1 MEHVNRVFALDTFDI
16 NDEEINVEEIM
27 QKIRENIKKR
37 KESGEYPENN
47 ASRLSRQSESYEY
60 LYGWHNAENWDGVP
74 TRWMG
79 DEAILMINSNCL
91 KKANLSFRAISFHHD
106 RNLKISDEQGQDILQ
121 AVSTDPTIISI
132 FINLKEGPNT
142 IRFTIPEGGERP
154 CDIPELSSDDSRCLS
169 IAIQSISVQ
178 DCSENERDIF
188 ASSSN
193 IEPMVFTPEALYI
206 STMNRHLREI
216 DSKWDIQ
223 NNSYNISSHRLVTG
237 KLLVKGRELV
247 HGEVV
252 RYVDPLIMK
261 QKNFN
266 YCAVECFKD
275 TIQKIDILA
284 KKLIEIGEANNQA
297 KNNIYGQIDN
307 IFSNTNEKIE
317 KCITQAKADVLVEAD
332 SRIGNANTAI
342 SQNLSDLLS
351 QTRSEISGEIQD
363 KIAQAK
369 ADVLV
374 EADSRIG
381 NANTAISQNLSDLLS
396 QTRSEISGEIQDK
409 IAQAKADV
417 LVEADSR
424 IGNANTAISQNLS
437 DLLSQTRSE
446 ISGEIQ
452 DKIAQAKA
460 DIGKDTA
467 ANISELRSEIDRRID
482 EHINDAVAALNDD
495 LDKKAWLAGVLEQRL
510 DKVKDLSV
518 SLKSNDPGINYF
530 VFEERFRGPRAAIKQ
545 RQSAFLEYFEGCKN
559 VLDIGCGRG
568 EFLELLRENG
578 IEAEGADMD
587 EDMVKYCTSKGLK
600 VTRAD
605 AISFLEGLE
614 DKSLDGI
621 FLDQVVEHLE
631 PAYLVKMLELCYKKL
646 NYGYNIV
653 VETVNPLSL
662 TSFANFYID
671 MTHKRPMHPETLRY
685 LLASVNFRDLDTK
698 FFSPV
703 PDDQRLKRLHI
714 ENGSNIENDIKEVY
728 NYNVNLLNNILYGS
742 QDYMICGKK

>member
-317 KCITQAKADVLVEAD
+317 KCITQAKADVLGEAD

-369 ADVLV
+369 ADVLG

-396 QTRSEISGEIQDK
+396 QTK
-409 IAQAKADV
+409 
-417 LVEADSR
+417 
-424 IGNANTAISQNLS
+424 
-437 DLLSQTRSE
+437 SE

-518 SLKSNDPGINYF
+518 SLESNDPGINYF

-714 ENGSNIENDIKEVY
+714 ENGSNIENDINEVY

>member
-27 QKIRENIKKR
+27 QKIRENIKER

-317 KCITQAKADVLVEAD
+317 KCITQAKADVL
-332 SRIGNANTAI
+332 G
-342 SQNLSDLLS
+342 
-351 QTRSEISGEIQD
+351 
-363 KIAQAK
+363 
-369 ADVLV
+369 
-374 EADSRIG
+374 
-381 NANTAISQNLSDLLS
+381 
-396 QTRSEISGEIQDK
+396 
-409 IAQAKADV
+409 
-417 LVEADSR
+417 EADSR

-518 SLKSNDPGINYF
+518 SLESNDPGINYF

-587 EDMVKYCTSKGLK
+587 EDMVKYCTSKGLE

-728 NYNVNLLNNILYGS
+728 NYNINLLNNILYGS

>member
-1 MEHVNRVFALDTFDI
+1 MEHVNRVFALETFDI

-47 ASRLSRQSESYEY
+47 ASRLSRQSENYEY
-60 LYGWHNAENWDGVP
+60 LYGWHSAENWDGVP

-121 AVSTDPTIISI
+121 TVSTDPTIINI

-154 CDIPELSSDDSRCLS
+154 CDISELSSDDSRCLG
-169 IAIQSISVQ
+169 IAIQNISVQ
-178 DCSENERDIF
+178 DCSENGRDIF

-317 KCITQAKADVLVEAD
+317 KCITQAKADVLGEAD

-351 QTRSEISGEIQD
+351 QI
-363 KIAQAK
+363 
-369 ADVLV
+369 
-374 EADSRIG
+374 
-381 NANTAISQNLSDLLS
+381 
-396 QTRSEISGEIQDK
+396 
-409 IAQAKADV
+409 
-417 LVEADSR
+417 
-424 IGNANTAISQNLS
+424 
-437 DLLSQTRSE
+437 RSE

-467 ANISELRSEIDRRID
+467 ANIAELGSEIDRRID

-495 LDKKAWLAGVLEQRL
+495 LDKKAWLAGVLERRL

-518 SLKSNDPGINYF
+518 SLESNDPGINYF

-600 VTRAD
+600 VTRTD
-605 AISFLEGLE
+605 AVSFLEGLE

-728 NYNVNLLNNILYGS
+728 NYNINLLNNILYGS

>member
-317 KCITQAKADVLVEAD
+317 KCITQAKADVLGEAD

-351 QTRSEISGEIQD
+351 QT
-363 KIAQAK
+363 K
-369 ADVLV
+369 
-374 EADSRIG
+374 
-381 NANTAISQNLSDLLS
+381 
-396 QTRSEISGEIQDK
+396 
-409 IAQAKADV
+409 
-417 LVEADSR
+417 
-424 IGNANTAISQNLS
+424 
-437 DLLSQTRSE
+437 SE

>member
-317 KCITQAKADVLVEAD
+317 KCITQAKADVLGEAD

-351 QTRSEISGEIQD
+351 QT
-363 KIAQAK
+363 K
-369 ADVLV
+369 
-374 EADSRIG
+374 
-381 NANTAISQNLSDLLS
+381 
-396 QTRSEISGEIQDK
+396 
-409 IAQAKADV
+409 
-417 LVEADSR
+417 
-424 IGNANTAISQNLS
+424 
-437 DLLSQTRSE
+437 SE

-518 SLKSNDPGINYF
+518 SLESNDPGINYF

-714 ENGSNIENDIKEVY
+714 ENGSNIENDINEVY

>member
-121 AVSTDPTIISI
+121 TVSTDPTIISI

-154 CDIPELSSDDSRCLS
+154 CDIPELSSDDSRCLG
-169 IAIQSISVQ
+169 IAIQNISVQ
-178 DCSENERDIF
+178 DCSENGRDIF

-409 IAQAKADV
+409 IAQAKAD
-417 LVEADSR
+417 
-424 IGNANTAISQNLS
+424 
-437 DLLSQTRSE
+437 
-446 ISGEIQ
+446 
-452 DKIAQAKA
+452 
-460 DIGKDTA
+460 IGKDTA

-518 SLKSNDPGINYF
+518 SLESNDPGINYF

-587 EDMVKYCTSKGLK
+587 EDMVKYCTSKGLE

-728 NYNVNLLNNILYGS
+728 NYNINLLNNILYGS

>member
-369 ADVLV
+369 ADVLG

-396 QTRSEISGEIQDK
+396 QTK
-409 IAQAKADV
+409 
-417 LVEADSR
+417 
-424 IGNANTAISQNLS
+424 
-437 DLLSQTRSE
+437 SE

-728 NYNVNLLNNILYGS
+728 NYNINLLNNILYGS

>member
-1 MEHVNRVFALDTFDI
+1 MEHVNRVFALETFDI

-47 ASRLSRQSESYEY
+47 ASRLSRQSENYEY
-60 LYGWHNAENWDGVP
+60 LYGWHSAENWDGVP

-121 AVSTDPTIISI
+121 TVSTDPTIINI

-154 CDIPELSSDDSRCLS
+154 CDISELSSDDSRCLG
-169 IAIQSISVQ
+169 IAIQNISVQ
-178 DCSENERDIF
+178 DCSENGRDIF

-317 KCITQAKADVLVEAD
+317 KCITQAKADVLGEAD

-351 QTRSEISGEIQD
+351 QIRSEISGEIQD

-369 ADVLV
+369 ADVLM

-381 NANTAISQNLSDLLS
+381 NANIAISQNLSDVLS
-396 QTRSEISGEIQDK
+396 QTK
-409 IAQAKADV
+409 
-417 LVEADSR
+417 
-424 IGNANTAISQNLS
+424 
-437 DLLSQTRSE
+437 SE

-467 ANISELRSEIDRRID
+467 ANIAELGSEIDRRID

-495 LDKKAWLAGVLEQRL
+495 LDKKAWLAGVLERRL

-518 SLKSNDPGINYF
+518 SLESNDPGINYF

-600 VTRAD
+600 VTRTD
-605 AISFLEGLE
+605 AVSFLEGLE

-728 NYNVNLLNNILYGS
+728 NYNINLLNNILYGS

>member
-1 MEHVNRVFALDTFDI
+1 MEHVNRVFALETFDI

-47 ASRLSRQSESYEY
+47 ASRLSRQSENYEY
-60 LYGWHNAENWDGVP
+60 LYGWHSAENWDGVP

-121 AVSTDPTIISI
+121 TVSTDPTIINI

-154 CDIPELSSDDSRCLS
+154 CDISELSSDDSRCLG
-169 IAIQSISVQ
+169 IAIQNISVQ
-178 DCSENERDIF
+178 DCSENGRDIF

-317 KCITQAKADVLVEAD
+317 KCITQAKADVLGEAD

-351 QTRSEISGEIQD
+351 QIRSEISGEIQD

-369 ADVLV
+369 ADVLM
-374 EADSRIG
+374 EADSLIG
-381 NANTAISQNLSDLLS
+381 NANIAISQNLSDVLS
-396 QTRSEISGEIQDK
+396 QTK
-409 IAQAKADV
+409 
-417 LVEADSR
+417 
-424 IGNANTAISQNLS
+424 
-437 DLLSQTRSE
+437 SE

-467 ANISELRSEIDRRID
+467 ANIAELGSEIDRRID

-495 LDKKAWLAGVLEQRL
+495 LDKKAWLAGVLERRL

-518 SLKSNDPGINYF
+518 SLESNDPGINYF

-600 VTRAD
+600 VTRTD
-605 AISFLEGLE
+605 AVSFLEGLE

-728 NYNVNLLNNILYGS
+728 NYNINLLNNILYGS

>member
-1 MEHVNRVFALDTFDI
+1 MEHVNRVFALETFDI

-317 KCITQAKADVLVEAD
+317 KCITQAKADVLGEAD

-363 KIAQAK
+363 
-369 ADVLV
+369 
-374 EADSRIG
+374 E
-381 NANTAISQNLSDLLS
+381 
-396 QTRSEISGEIQDK
+396 
-409 IAQAKADV
+409 
-417 LVEADSR
+417 
-424 IGNANTAISQNLS
+424 
-437 DLLSQTRSE
+437 
-446 ISGEIQ
+446 
-452 DKIAQAKA
+452 IAQAKA

-495 LDKKAWLAGVLEQRL
+495 LDKKAWLAGVLERRL
-510 DKVKDLSV
+510 NKVKDLSV
-518 SLKSNDPGINYF
+518 SLESNDPGINYF

>member
-317 KCITQAKADVLVEAD
+317 KCITQAKADVL
-332 SRIGNANTAI
+332 G
-342 SQNLSDLLS
+342 
-351 QTRSEISGEIQD
+351 
-363 KIAQAK
+363 
-369 ADVLV
+369 
-374 EADSRIG
+374 
-381 NANTAISQNLSDLLS
+381 
-396 QTRSEISGEIQDK
+396 
-409 IAQAKADV
+409 
-417 LVEADSR
+417 EADSR